1 MRTTLRT
8 TETGF
13 TLIEVLVV
21 CVLLSALLAIS
32 APAYISWGAA
42 RAQQDTAR
50 DVVSQLRAAQ
60 VRAQAE
66 VTPYRVDID
75 ADSVDTYRVPASGTP
90 TLIRS
95 YELSSTRVALSGGT
109 FVDSKGAGSR
119 VWFFPRGNSSD
130 GQVTVARDGSATTY
144 TIEVEG
150 LTSRV
155 SFDD

>member
-1 MRTTLRT
+1 MRTRLARPD
-8 TETGF
+8 EGF
-13 TLIEVLVV
+13 TLVELLVV
-21 CVLLSALLAIS
+21 CVLLSAVLAIS
-32 APAYISWGAA
+32 APAYLSWGAA

-75 ADSVDTYRVPASGTP
+75 ADSVQTYRVPVGGP
-90 TLIRS
+90 ETLVRQ
-95 YELSSTRVALSGGT
+95 YELTTSRVELTGGT
-109 FVDSKGAGSR
+109 FVDIKGTGSR

-130 GQVTVARDGSATTY
+130 GQVTVARDGASTTDV
-144 TIEVEG
+144 IEVEG

-155 SFDD
+155 SSSD